1 MESVVKKENTS
12 KKNNNTHRNK
22 DKKLNTANLVFSIF
36 FYHRKNSLLLYT
48 VAHENLLKAIVLN
61 NAIPLEIHI
70 HEKIISHIR

>member
-1 MESVVKKENTS
+1 MESVLKKEYTS